1 MMSNETAPQISLSE
15 LLKKLTE
22 LNGSDLHVTTN
33 TPPQVRVDGHLR
45 PLEGYRPL
53 TSADTK
59 QLAYSVLTD
68 AQKHRFEENL
78 ELDFSFGV
86 KGLSRFRA
94 NIFNQR
100 GAVGAVFR
108 AIPYEIKPFDALG
121 LPPVVKQLC
130 DKPRGLILV
139 TGPTGSGKSTTL
151 AAMIDKINV
160 DRHEHILTIEDP
172 IEFLHN
178 HKGCLVNQREVSADT
193 RSFADALR
201 TALRQDP
208 DVVLVGEMRDLE
220 TIESALRIAE
230 TGHLTLATLH
240 TNSAASTINRI
251 IDVFPSAQQAQVRAQ
266 LSLVLEGILCQTLLP
281 RIEGT
286 GRAMAME
293 ILVPNPAIR
302 NLIRE
307 DKVHQIYSMM
317 QTGQEKFGMQTFNQS
332 LATLYHKRLISLDV
346 ALQRSSNSDELK
358 ELIERGSGV
367 NTSFGGNG
375 ANGAGNMRPG
385 THPSPYAQ
393 GRPVGVR
400 PGSPNG
406 R

>member
-1 MMSNETAPQISLSE
+1 MRLNEGVPQISLSE
-15 LLKKLTE
+15 LLRKLSE
-22 LNGSDLHVTTN
+22 LRGSDLHITTGS
-33 TPPQVRVDGHLR
+33 PPQIRVDGHLR
-45 PLEGYRPL
+45 PLEGYRLL
-53 TSADTK
+53 TSSDTK

-94 NIFNQR
+94 NLFNQR

-108 AIPYEIKPFDALG
+108 AIPYEIKSFEDLG
-121 LPPVVKQLC
+121 LPAIVKQMC

-151 AAMIDKINV
+151 AAMIDKINK
-160 DRHEHILTIEDP
+160 DRREHILTIEDP

-178 HKGCLVNQREVSADT
+178 HKNCIVNQREVNADT
-193 RSFADALR
+193 HGFAAALR

-251 IDVFPSAQQAQVRAQ
+251 IDVFPADQQAQIRAQ
-266 LSLVLEGILCQTLLP
+266 LSLVLEGIMCQALLP
-281 RIEGT
+281 RAEG
-286 GRAMAME
+286 GRVMALE
-293 ILVPNPAIR
+293 IMVPNSAIR

-317 QTGQEKFGMQTFNQS
+317 QTGQDKYGMQTFNQA
-332 LATLYHKRLISLDV
+332 LATLYHKRLITSET
-346 ALQRSSNSDELK
+346 ALQRSSNTDELR
-358 ELIERGSGV
+358 ELMERGSGI
-367 NTSFGGNG
+367 NTGNG
-375 ANGAGNMRPG
+375 G
-385 THPSPYAQ
+385 HPSPYAQ
-393 GRPVGVR
+393 GRPVGQR
-400 PGSPNG
+400 PVITK
-406 R
+406 